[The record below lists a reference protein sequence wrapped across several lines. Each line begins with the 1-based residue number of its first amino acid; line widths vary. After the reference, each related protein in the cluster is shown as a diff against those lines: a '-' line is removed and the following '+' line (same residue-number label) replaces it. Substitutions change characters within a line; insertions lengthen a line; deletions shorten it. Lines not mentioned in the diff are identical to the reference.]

1 MMKML
6 LVVGARLYGRG
17 RGRRMMSTS
26 TSTNPPNPWL
36 MLPPTF
42 DRRRG
47 GMVYNFYSLAD
58 QEVVLINKYGPGAE
72 PPEIPDDNARVV
84 GSSHGWLALMNN
96 RNNELFLSNPITRR
110 HIRLPPIQSLPDP
123 VLNLHHVSGKATV
136 SKLILSAASPGSEE
150 CRAMVSYGQDDRLAF
165 CCPGHSQ
172 EWVPIGKPYMDE
184 EDKTFKLVYPKSYD
198 DFVYSS
204 KSNVFSCLTKSEFH
218 ASGLE
223 EWDLRDMDSPK
234 LAWIQRQ
241 NNSPLRPID
250 DEHLKEKHLAYVE
263 QTDKLLL
270 VTRFIHKHQHK
281 THFFGTLE
289 IIKHNGWKSYRKC
302 PSSDLALFLGT
313 NHAFTISH
321 FNPNS
326 IYFTHHKQ
334 HHHQPDVGI
343 CHHDFTLSDCYY
355 PLHRIITNT
364 NTNTDTNTVT
374 APIWFTP
381 TLT

>member
-1 MMKML
+1 MMKKL
-6 LVVGARLYGRG
+6 LVFGARLYGHG

-26 TSTNPPNPWL
+26 TNLNPWL

-58 QEVVLINKYGPGAE
+58 EEVVLINKYGPGPE

-123 VLNLHHVSGKATV
+123 VLNLDHVSGKARV
-136 SKLILSAASPGSEE
+136 SKLILSAAPPGSEE

-172 EWVPIGKPYMDE
+172 EWLPIGKPYMDRE
-184 EDKTFKLVYPKSYD
+184 NKTFNVVYPKSYD

-204 KSNVFSCLTKSEFH
+204 KSNVFSCLTKSMLH
-218 ASGLE
+218 ATGLE
-223 EWDLRDMDSPK
+223 EWDLTDMDSPK
-234 LAWIQRQ
+234 LAWIQTHTD
-241 NNSPLRPID
+241 SPSGPID
-250 DEHLKEKHLAYVE
+250 DELLSEEHLAYVE
-263 QTDKLLL
+263 QTDELFL
-270 VTRFIHKHQHK
+270 VSRFIHKRLHK
-281 THFFGTLE
+281 TAFFSTCD
-289 IIKHNGWKSYRKC
+289 IIKEDGWFRTR
-302 PSSDLALFLGT
+302 SSFSSHLALFLGT
-313 NHAFTISH
+313 NHSFAISH
-321 FNPNS
+321 LNPNS
-326 IYFTHHKQ
+326 IYFTDHKRHHH

-343 CHHDFTLSDCYY
+343 YDCANEILSNCYY
-355 PLHRIITNT
+355 PWHQTNT
-364 NTNTDTNTVT
+364 HTNIVPTPV
-374 APIWFTP
+374 WFTP
-381 TLT
+381 TLA